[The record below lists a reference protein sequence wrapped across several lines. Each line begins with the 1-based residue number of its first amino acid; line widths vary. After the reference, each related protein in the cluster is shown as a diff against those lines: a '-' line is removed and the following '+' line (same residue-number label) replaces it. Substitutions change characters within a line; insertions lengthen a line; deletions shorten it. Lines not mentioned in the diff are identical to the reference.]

1 MKRILNTVVAAS
13 LVTSP
18 AAANQA
24 KANHVSHKP
33 FNSAEIQPLKG
44 QECKPF
50 STEGLEP
57 KAPEEVVEETPVEEV
72 VIETE
77 DLGVEV
83 FTEETSNY
91 QIAWDGQKL
100 SPQTG
105 AVYGP
110 SGKETYYN
118 LDMSGIV
125 SIARNQGIE
134 GDYWVREDGAKMYG
148 SYIICA
154 CGFDVRP
161 RGTLV
166 ETSLGTGI
174 CLDTGGFAYTDP
186 YQVDLAV
193 TW

>member
-18 AAANQA
+18 AAANQV

-33 FNSAEIQPLKG
+33 FNIAEIQLLKS

-57 KAPEEVVEETPVEEV
+57 EVVEEAPVEEV
-72 VIETE
+72 IIETE
-77 DLGVEV
+77 DSSVEV

-118 LDMSGIV
+118 LDMSGVI

-134 GDYWVREDGAKMYG
+134 GDYWIREDGAKMYG

-186 YQVDLAV
+186 YQVDIAV
-193 TW
+193 NWR

>member
-24 KANHVSHKP
+24 KVNHVSHKP
-33 FNSAEIQPLKG
+33 FNIAEIQPLKI
-44 QECKPF
+44 QERKPF

-57 KAPEEVVEETPVEEV
+57 EEVVEEA
-72 VIETE
+72 VIETG
-77 DLGVEV
+77 DSGVEV

-118 LDMSGIV
+118 LDMSGVV

>member
-13 LVTSP
+13 LITSP
-18 AAANQA
+18 AAANQV
-24 KANHVSHKP
+24 KVNHVSHKP
-33 FNSAEIQPLKG
+33 FNIAEIQPLKIR
-44 QECKPF
+44 ERKSF

-57 KAPEEVVEETPVEEV
+57 EVHEEVVEETPVEEA

-125 SIARNQGIE
+125 SIARGQGIE

-154 CGFDVRP
+154 CGFNVRP